1 MISSSCLL
9 MKVFKWC
16 VKENECVLN
25 AHTMLRKSR
34 SLRIRIACVLN
45 LLLKSA
51 MLLLVKYIERTWNI
65 VMTSAENHEILEVGG
80 TS

>member
-1 MISSSCLL
+1 
-9 MKVFKWC
+9 
-16 VKENECVLN
+16 
-25 AHTMLRKSR
+25 
-34 SLRIRIACVLN
+34 
-45 LLLKSA
+45 